1 MPCNSTEP
9 ASSAT
14 HKQKAARTAMA
25 KKLDSICDL
34 IENKGLDP
42 KRFMIAFLSSPA
54 SVMATKRRYYGT
66 KKGWNSTK
74 NMLKSVKKVVCSHDG
89 GRHHWNEFI
98 LEQAIDIVKREEPP
112 RGTYPGGSYINSSKI
127 KSDFFTDEERVSRN
141 KALTNGMPFLYQ
153 LLRAKLGASPVI
165 DENEEP
171 KDFDEPDSDEEEP
184 PDLEIANPNLDIEE
198 MGVVDNP
205 TAEEGHGKEPFNLT
219 ESDINQYEGVFLA
232 KSPDPAIRKQLRM
245 ETMARTICAMVAF
258 GVNRRN
264 NGFQL
269 SNSLVFVASGVTERV
284 NKYLNYI
291 GLTSSRKTAHL
302 ALKSLGTEA
311 KDFIVE
317 RFSLENPNAPAPLIC
332 FDNLDFQQKVHM
344 KSVGHT
350 STMFHGT
357 WGYIHS
363 IPPSILPNLHP
374 AKLTTEAL
382 NCALHAASKITI
394 TPATFAP
401 SVESTS
407 HFEAT
412 IKSQITKVILD
423 YVAVAIDDCV
433 KLHTSPPSVE
443 PLEPI
448 SPDIRMLKL
457 MVASD
462 NSAQGVGEVFT
473 GLIQQSGLTP
483 EEFHSR
489 LQIIEGDLGSC
500 NLVDSLRKQRAPA
513 RRVHESLDNVLAIPG
528 AAHTLWNMAQAIFLA
543 HWGNEKLASDTGAW
557 RALDALGIPA
567 NKPVTK
573 KDYNL
578 MLSHIEKSH
587 EATLLYFVLSVMN
600 KTQEPLAEE
609 LRRMSSETI
618 DHLVQET
625 FKRFCSGSSRRSVAD
640 TDCVSHSNT
649 LLRVRDFATIV
660 EANRAMKAGDPGRL
674 MYIWERWAVMGQA
687 LPKLPHYSKHLPK
700 LILMIKTIFPKSLA
714 TLVKSTLLI
723 SPTGRAGHFVAT
735 DFFLEVQNY
744 WLKYFYNHSG
754 IGTDIER
761 LKDVF
766 SINIPTL
773 RFLLQLLK
781 IESGTNVLHQSHK
794 NRLQNLDI
802 NNFIR
807 MANDENMALRHSK
820 SFAATKTTDTY
831 LMGIKKIKEEFCAGT
846 KGLDRFRPNAPGIYQ
861 LYDELEKA
869 VSSMNIDSDP
879 ANLEVLSNHS
889 GSEACYGDDGPEG
902 EDEQMQRT
910 HQITFATT
918 QS

>member
-1 MPCNSTEP
+1 
-9 ASSAT
+9 
-14 HKQKAARTAMA
+14 
-25 KKLDSICDL
+25 
-34 IENKGLDP
+34 
-42 KRFMIAFLSSPA
+42 
-54 SVMATKRRYYGT
+54 
-66 KKGWNSTK
+66 
-74 NMLKSVKKVVCSHDG
+74 MLKSVKKVVCSHDG

-112 RGTYPGGSYINSSKI
+112 QGRILAAPTSTLARS
-127 KSDFFTDEERVSRN
+127 
-141 KALTNGMPFLYQ
+141 
-153 LLRAKLGASPVI
+153 KLGASPVI

-245 ETMARTICAMVAF
+245 ETDHLCHGSF
-258 GVNRRN
+258 WVNRRN

-374 AKLTTEAL
+374 AELTTEAL

-473 GLIQQSGLTP
+473 
-483 EEFHSR
+483 
-489 LQIIEGDLGSC
+489 
-500 NLVDSLRKQRAPA
+500 
-513 RRVHESLDNVLAIPG
+513 
-528 AAHTLWNMAQAIFLA
+528 AA
-543 HWGNEKLASDTGAW
+543 
-557 RALDALGIPA
+557 
-567 NKPVTK
+567 
-573 KDYNL
+573 
-578 MLSHIEKSH
+578 
-587 EATLLYFVLSVMN
+587 
-600 KTQEPLAEE
+600 
-609 LRRMSSETI
+609 
-618 DHLVQET
+618 
-625 FKRFCSGSSRRSVAD
+625 
-640 TDCVSHSNT
+640 
-649 LLRVRDFATIV
+649 
-660 EANRAMKAGDPGRL
+660 
-674 MYIWERWAVMGQA
+674 
-687 LPKLPHYSKHLPK
+687 
-700 LILMIKTIFPKSLA
+700 
-714 TLVKSTLLI
+714 
-723 SPTGRAGHFVAT
+723 
-735 DFFLEVQNY
+735 
-744 WLKYFYNHSG
+744 
-754 IGTDIER
+754 
-761 LKDVF
+761 
-766 SINIPTL
+766 
-773 RFLLQLLK
+773 
-781 IESGTNVLHQSHK
+781 
-794 NRLQNLDI
+794 
-802 NNFIR
+802 
-807 MANDENMALRHSK
+807 
-820 SFAATKTTDTY
+820 
-831 LMGIKKIKEEFCAGT
+831 
-846 KGLDRFRPNAPGIYQ
+846 
-861 LYDELEKA
+861 
-869 VSSMNIDSDP
+869 
-879 ANLEVLSNHS
+879 
-889 GSEACYGDDGPEG
+889 
-902 EDEQMQRT
+902 
-910 HQITFATT
+910 
-918 QS
+918 